1 MAIVDEILSPL
12 LTPFILYFTLRD
24 KAGTIVDFLRN
35 FTIEVSGVG
44 DVCSFAEMNVRKHG
58 SPEVRVCGG
67 EGRVL
72 SVGGGPDKCVCRWG
86 GDCMYTV

>member
-1 MAIVDEILSPL
+1 MYIVDEILSPI

-24 KAGTIVDFLRN
+24 KAGAIVDFLRN

-58 SPEVRVCGG
+58 SPEVSEEYVLNNVLMLRV
-67 EGRVL
+67 
-72 SVGGGPDKCVCRWG
+72 
-86 GDCMYTV
+86 